1 MKTNFLDMW
10 YGDSPHDADKIDIFF
25 CDCDAV
31 YRGNIYKAGKIIGDY
46 AAADSTRIEAMFP
59 QLKINWG

>member
-10 YGDSPHDADKIDIFF
+10 YGDSPRDADKIDIFF

-46 AAADSTRIEAMFP
+46 STADSTRIETMFP

>member
-10 YGDSPHDADKIDIFF
+10 YGDSPRDADKIDIFF

-46 AAADSTRIEAMFP
+46 ATADSTRIETMFP